1 MIPNMMNILQQCQH
15 QFAGPFQ
22 DQMMI
27 SHPINIRIFLLF
39 MIAGIA
45 FAILIKFLVAW
56 IVYKDAVAKNVDN
69 RKIWF
74 FLVFV
79 TSILGVIF
87 YFLMVIYQHKNG
99 TVISSSTVASSAS
112 QSQNTTSTTPQNDN
126 NSRICKNCGTE
137 GDGKFCARCGTKF
150 I

>member
-1 MIPNMMNILQQCQH
+1 MNILQQCQH

-22 DQMMI
+22 DQMMM

-45 FAILIKFLVAW
+45 FAILIKFLFAW

-87 YFLMVIYQHKNG
+87 YFLMVINQYKNG
-99 TVISSSTVASSAS
+99 TVTSSSSVASSSS
-112 QSQNTTSTTPQNDN
+112 QSQNNTSTTPQFVSANK
-126 NSRICKNCGTE
+126 ICKNCGTE

-150 I
+150 T